1 MVTVDQPIVW
11 FGGQIPIKFSL
22 VWQFSTTGTSTITF
36 ANEHLIGTV
45 FSRVLVALID
55 CEMKRLLF
63 LLTLGLFAFL
73 VLGADHRE
81 AQIPA
86 KILKRACNG
95 YTVIEASKGVDC
107 NGDTI
112 KLVKVS
118 GFYQRVR

>member
-1 MVTVDQPIVW
+1 ML
-11 FGGQIPIKFSL
+11 S
-22 VWQFSTTGTSTITF
+22 F
-36 ANEHLIGTV
+36 ANQHLVGTI
-45 FSRVLVALID
+45 FSRVWVALID

-73 VLGADHRE
+73 VIGAENRE

-86 KILKRACNG
+86 EVLKKACKG

>member
-1 MVTVDQPIVW
+1 ML
-11 FGGQIPIKFSL
+11 S
-22 VWQFSTTGTSTITF
+22 F
-36 ANEHLIGTV
+36 ANQHLIGTI
-45 FSRVLVALID
+45 FSRVWVALID

-73 VLGADHRE
+73 VLGADHRV
-81 AQIPA
+81 AQIPE
-86 KILKRACNG
+86 KISKKACKG

>member
-1 MVTVDQPIVW
+1 ML
-11 FGGQIPIKFSL
+11 S
-22 VWQFSTTGTSTITF
+22 F
-36 ANEHLIGTV
+36 ANQRLIGTV
-45 FSRVLVALID
+45 FSVVLVALID

-73 VLGADHRE
+73 VIGADHRE
-81 AQIPA
+81 AQIP
-86 KILKRACNG
+86 KTFNRTCKG

-118 GFYQRVR
+118 GFYERAR

>member
-1 MVTVDQPIVW
+1 
-11 FGGQIPIKFSL
+11 
-22 VWQFSTTGTSTITF
+22 
-36 ANEHLIGTV
+36 
-45 FSRVLVALID
+45 VALID

>member
-1 MVTVDQPIVW
+1 
-11 FGGQIPIKFSL
+11 
-22 VWQFSTTGTSTITF
+22 
-36 ANEHLIGTV
+36 
-45 FSRVLVALID
+45 
-55 CEMKRLLF
+55 MKRLLF

-73 VLGADHRE
+73 VIGADDRE

-86 KILKRACNG
+86 KSPKRACTG

>member
-1 MVTVDQPIVW
+1 M
-11 FGGQIPIKFSL
+11 
-22 VWQFSTTGTSTITF
+22 WQFSTTRTPMISF
-36 ANEHLIGTV
+36 ANQHLIGTI
-45 FSRVLVALID
+45 FSRVLVALIN

-73 VLGADHRE
+73 VIGADHRE

-86 KILKRACNG
+86 KILKRACKG

-118 GFYQRVR
+118 GFYQRAR